1 MKRFALTFALLLAA
15 QNASAAPALTT
26 IIDTLYKAD
35 GSRFEGVAQ
44 IEWRSFQTADGSE
57 IPQQTLTVKVVSGS
71 LRVALAPT
79 ANAVKPVL
87 YTVKFNS
94 DGRTQ
99 FIEYW
104 SVPASAVPLRL
115 KDVRSQNQAGSIT
128 NGGAATINDVTG
140 LRAELD
146 VRPSKGNGYAAT
158 RAAVINASGNLDGAL
173 GNAADCV
180 RVDGT
185 SGPCGGSGAD
195 LVFVDAETPGGTVN
209 GSNTAF
215 TLSGTPSPSA
225 SLHLYRNGILQR
237 QGLGYTLS
245 GSNITMLAGSIP
257 SNGDVL
263 QAWYRLA
270 TSGAPAILFNE
281 NETPVGSI
289 NASNATFT
297 LQAPPVPAS
306 SLQLYRNGLLQKSGV
321 DFFLSGATVTFTSG
335 AIPHPGDVL
344 QASYRR

>member
-215 TLSGTPSPSA
+215 TSAVLPRLPPVCTFTGTAFSNGRDSGTPSPDPT
-225 SLHLYRNGILQR
+225 SLCWQDPFRR
-237 QGLGYTLS
+237 T
-245 GSNITMLAGSIP
+245 
-257 SNGDVL
+257 
-263 QAWYRLA
+263 A
-270 TSGAPAILFNE
+270 TSCRLGIASPR
-281 NETPVGSI
+281 PV
-289 NASNATFT
+289 
-297 LQAPPVPAS
+297 LRPS
-306 SLQLYRNGLLQKSGV
+306 SSMRTKHRSGRSTRRTRHS
-321 DFFLSGATVTFTSG
+321 LCRRPCARIQPATV
-335 AIPHPGDVL
+335 P
-344 QASYRR
+344 